1 MRNLFLMAQHEYAQ
15 RVRKRSFLLTALGM
29 PLLIVFI
36 VGITIALEI
45 NNLSDLP
52 LGYVDEAG
60 VLTTAISPPE
70 NELAILEF
78 AAETDARQALTDG
91 EIQGFFV
98 VPAAYPSADSPLQ
111 FFYETE
117 APGNPIIDEFDAFVR
132 SNLTRDLSP
141 TAQQALQDGLS
152 ITIRSADG
160 SREFGRDTWINLII
174 PYVAAFFFFF
184 AVMGT
189 TGYLLEGVA
198 SEKENRTI
206 EIMVTTMSPE
216 SLIGGKG
223 LGLFAVSLTQ
233 IAIWIVSV
241 VVVMVVGAQFL
252 PPLQQAIIPWGYLLL
267 VLAYFLPAFAL
278 IAGVMT
284 AIGGAVTEV
293 QQGRQI
299 AGLLNLL
306 FISPFFFMAALLTNP
321 NGPLALFLTLFPTT
335 SFLTVALRWGLGS
348 IPLWQLV
355 VSWLLLV
362 ATAVATMWAAAR
374 IFRVGMLRYGQ
385 RLSFRRMVAA
395 VQGDYMSA
403 SSTP

>member
-1 MRNLFLMAQHEYAQ
+1 MRNLLLMAQHEYAQ

-36 VGITIALEI
+36 VGITIALEL

-60 VLTTAISPPE
+60 VLTTAVSLPE
-70 NELAILEF
+70 NKLSILEF
-78 AAETDARQALTDG
+78 AVETDARQALTDG

-98 VPAAYPSADSPLQ
+98 VSAAYPSGGSPLE

-117 APGNPIIDEFDAFVR
+117 FPGNPIIDEFDAFMR
-132 SNLTRDLSP
+132 ANLSRNLSP
-141 TAQQALQDGLS
+141 TAQQALQNGLS

-160 SREFGRDTWINLII
+160 SREFGRDTWINLIT
-174 PYVAAFFFFF
+174 PFVAAFFFFF

-189 TGYLLEGVA
+189 TGYLLEGVT

-216 SLIGGKG
+216 ALIGGKG

-241 VVVMVVGAQFL
+241 VVVIIVGAQFL

-284 AIGGAVTEV
+284 AIGGAVAEV
-293 QQGRQI
+293 QQGQQI
-299 AGLLNLL
+299 AALLNLL
-306 FISPFFFMAALLTNP
+306 FIFPFFFMAALLTNP

-362 ATAVATMWAAAR
+362 ATAVFTMWAAAR

-385 RLSFRRMVAA
+385 RLSLRRMLAA
-395 VQGDYMSA
+395 IQGGSHA
-403 SSTP
+403 